1 MYKKVI
7 LAILIFTSGISMAT
21 DGPLNGLEASDWRLG
36 RYLDV
41 SGQMVAVLADTTVTA
56 RFMGGKLS
64 GSAGCN
70 RYFGNYTT
78 GKENQLS
85 FSNNIGAT
93 MMACVPPVAKQERQ
107 YLERLPVVV
116 AFQLE
121 GGLLQLLDKD
131 HQLVLEYS
139 AVIPLTLENT
149 HWQAAGINN
158 GRGGVESSA
167 TTELATARFQDGK
180 VSGHAGCNSFNAS
193 YEITGDQITIGPAM
207 TTRMHCAEP
216 DGIMDQEQE
225 YLQALSRV
233 RVYELTD
240 TGLKL
245 RDEKGSLQVDFVA
258 GKSLPGPQDAT
269 NN

>member
-1 MYKKVI
+1 MKKVI
-7 LAILIFTSGISMAT
+7 LAILIFTSGISMAA
-21 DGPLNGLEASDWRLG
+21 DEPLHGLETSDWRLG
-36 RYLDV
+36 RYLDAA
-41 SGQMVAVLADTTVTA
+41 GQMVAVLADTTVTA
-56 RFMGGKLS
+56 SFMDGKLS
-64 GSAGCN
+64 GGAGCN
-70 RYFGNYTT
+70 RYFGSYTT
-78 GKENQLS
+78 GTDNQLS
-85 FSNNIGAT
+85 FSPNIGAT
-93 MMACVPPVAKQERQ
+93 MMACAPPIAAQERQ
-107 YLERLPVVV
+107 YLGRLPVVV

-121 GGLLQLLDKD
+121 DGSLQLLDKD
-131 HQLVLEYS
+131 HQVVLEYS
-139 AVIPLTLENT
+139 AVTPLTLEDT
-149 HWQAAGINN
+149 QWQAAGINN
-158 GRGGVESSA
+158 GRGGVASSA

-233 RVYELTD
+233 RVVELTD

-245 RDEKGSLQVDFVA
+245 RDEKGSLQVNFVV
-258 GKSLPGPQDAT
+258 GNSLPVPQGAK